1 MEGLKLDPSNLDI
14 QNAYRYNSSYRFSYV
29 IFTTLERLLEMA
41 FDIYISTPSLCNQ
54 MKHVSKIVVLV
65 RFVMI
70 YCWCKVWTYDLCGH
84 SFAQDCKVD
93 ILSRT
98 QSIFKGFLIADFFSG
113 RQKRQWSRII
123 LLDKVSSHSSR
134 VGRVTCLFHMFVVLI
149 RGKWYA
155 LMLPEMSFCLS
166 DMLAYRRCFWTVPAP
181 VFLPHST
188 RRSPFA
194 TKELYF

>member
-1 MEGLKLDPSNLDI
+1 MHSWRGWNWILQI
-14 QNAYRYNSSYRFSYV
+14 WTYRMLTGTILPTAFSHV

-84 SFAQDCKVD
+84 SIAQNCKLD

-98 QSIFKGFLIADFFSG
+98 QWIFKGFFKPTPFTFLNYLADFFQGG
-113 RQKRQWSRII
+113 RRGDDQESFYWTKCRAT
-123 LLDKVSSHSSR
+123 R
-134 VGRVTCLFHMFVVLI
+134 VGLGESPVCFTCLSYL
-149 RGKWYA
+149 
-155 LMLPEMSFCLS
+155 
-166 DMLAYRRCFWTVPAP
+166 
-181 VFLPHST
+181 
-188 RRSPFA
+188 
-194 TKELYF
+194 